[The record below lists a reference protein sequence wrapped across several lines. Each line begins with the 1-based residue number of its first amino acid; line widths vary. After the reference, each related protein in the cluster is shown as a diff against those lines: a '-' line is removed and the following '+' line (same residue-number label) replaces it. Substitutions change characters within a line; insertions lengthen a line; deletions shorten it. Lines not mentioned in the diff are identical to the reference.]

1 MEINR
6 LKSKDSQKKPPF
18 ILLLIPIVNSGV
30 ISPIIKYYDKGNYS
44 DWSITLTWIL
54 AGISLLCLGIY
65 IKKMIEIGKLN
76 KKYVFT
82 LGAIFLIMLVI
93 SSYLIYQSCQPF

>member
-18 ILLLIPIVNSGV
+18 ILLLIPIINSGV

-44 DWSITLTWIL
+44 DWSITLTWI
-54 AGISLLCLGIY
+54 
-65 IKKMIEIGKLN
+65 
-76 KKYVFT
+76 
-82 LGAIFLIMLVI
+82 
-93 SSYLIYQSCQPF
+93 

>member
-18 ILLLIPIVNSGV
+18 ILLLIPIVNSGL

>member
-18 ILLLIPIVNSGV
+18 ILLLIPIINSGL